1 MLAKRTISPSDSA
14 KQRRLRDIIREKSL
28 TRDRDFLL
36 SSGKRS
42 NYYFNLKK
50 TMLDP
55 EGANLIGDLL
65 YGIISRERE
74 VDYIG
79 GLASGAIPIVTN
91 IVMRSH
97 QGKPIRG
104 FYVRDEIKNHGTMQL
119 IEGHIDDGSNVILFD
134 DVTTLGGSVMK
145 AVVAVRARNCKVLK
159 VISIVDRLEGASET
173 FRREGIEFSPLFT
186 TQDFNNEC

>member
-36 SSGKRS
+36 ASGKTS

-65 YGIISRERE
+65 YGIISNEHE

-79 GLASGAIPIVTN
+79 GLASGAIPIITN
-91 IVMRSH
+91 VVMRSH
-97 QGKPIRG
+97 RGKPIRG

-134 DVTTLGGSVMK
+134 DVTTLGGAVMK
-145 AVVAVRARNCKVLK
+145 AVVAVRERNCKVLK

-186 TQDFNNEC
+186 TQDFD